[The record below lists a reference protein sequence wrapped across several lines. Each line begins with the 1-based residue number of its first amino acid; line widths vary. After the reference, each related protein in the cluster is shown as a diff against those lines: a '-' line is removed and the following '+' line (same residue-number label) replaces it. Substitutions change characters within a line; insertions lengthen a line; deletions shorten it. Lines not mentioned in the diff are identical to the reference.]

1 MDLKYSDFIKDYYGD
16 NTLIVDTLG
25 PKVMDTILGGNEYF
39 FEQFREEVYNIIYGE
54 NENDSNE

>member
-16 NTLIVDTLG
+16 DTLIVDTLC
-25 PKVMDTILGGNEYF
+25 PKVMDTILGSDEYF
-39 FEQFREEVYNIIYGE
+39 FDQFREEVYNIIYGE